1 MSETYV
7 DLSKPITARLVVF
20 FAPGSTF
27 RSISVAASLP
37 SEVVD
42 RFQGKEPAVLSLP
55 SDTPNSY
62 PRLVLS
68 GDDADL
74 VISYER
80 ADFRMTVPGH
90 PDRDQKIRSTMIRL
104 VQNLHREHNLSLDRM
119 AFVLKLPF
127 NDNIDI
133 NRLLNTYVHR
143 SKLRGSTGLVL
154 SWSKRLSLGGQEV
167 NQRIRLQYDGGL
179 PNEERSITIDTNT
192 PADEERNIDE
202 HTADRLI
209 SAVQSL
215 VKEDLASV
223 IEWS

>member
-1 MSETYV
+1 MV
-7 DLSKPITARLVVF
+7 
-20 FAPGSTF
+20 
-27 RSISVAASLP
+27 
-37 SEVVD
+37 
-42 RFQGKEPAVLSLP
+42 
-55 SDTPNSY
+55 
-62 PRLVLS
+62 
-68 GDDADL
+68 
-74 VISYER
+74 
-80 ADFRMTVPGH
+80 
-90 PDRDQKIRSTMIRL
+90 RL

-119 AFVLKLPF
+119 AFGVKLPF

-192 PADEERNIDE
+192 QRTRSDIDE